1 VSLQSVSIG
10 IDATL
15 IALLVFNLIFSA
27 WRGRD
32 SHRFEARVDALERA
46 IRPGGKVEHWC
57 KDCGRLVTNFT
68 QHCRE
73 KHP

>member
-1 VSLQSVSIG
+1 MTLQAVSIG
-10 IDATL
+10 VDATL

-32 SHRFEARVDALERA
+32 AQRVETRVEALEHA

-57 KDCGRLVTNFT
+57 KDCGRLVANFT
-68 QHCRE
+68 QHKRE